1 MADKITEQD
10 VLNATN
16 VETPVQLMT
25 AIYNSS
31 SSLFQANVPMPNA
44 NNIQAVG
51 AGITRLDVVKNEFIS
66 TLVDRIGKVVIQY
79 KSWRNP
85 LKMFKKGNMP
95 LGRTIE
101 EIFVDIAQ
109 EHKFNPDESV
119 TGVFKQEV
127 PDVKT
132 LFHEIN
138 REGYYKQTIQ
148 EAWLEKAFT
157 SWDNFNSFV
166 AGVMNALYTGDE
178 VSEFEYTKLLISNYQ
193 EKELFKEI
201 EIGEITESNAKEFVR
216 KIKSTSNKLEF
227 MSSAYNAQG
236 VKTSTSKSDQYVI
249 IDADTDATIDVDVL
263 AAAFNMSKTDFVGH
277 KIVIDEFP
285 KKEGEESSNIVAVIV
300 DSEWFMIYDKLY
312 KTTSLYNP
320 EGLYWNYWL
329 HHHQL
334 YSTSQFGNA
343 VAFVKTAT
351 KPVTKVAFGSATAT
365 VVKGATKD
373 IALTFTPAEATNQQ
387 GEVVSSAPAL
397 VKATVKETAGKATA
411 VTVEGLEVGQSL
423 VTFTAIGGQQATVL
437 VTVTS
442 E

>member
-44 NNIQAVG
+44 DNIQAVG

-101 EIFVDIAQ
+101 EIFIDIAQ
-109 EHKFNPDESV
+109 EHKFNPEESV

-178 VSEFEYTKLLISNYQ
+178 VSEFEYTKLLIANYQ

-201 EIGEITESNAKEFVR
+201 EIGEINAKEFIR
-216 KIKSTSNKLEF
+216 KIKATSNKLEF
-227 MSSAYNAQG
+227 MNNSYNAQG
-236 VKTSTSKSDQYVI
+236 VRTSTAKADQYVI

-343 VAFVKTAT
+343 VAFVKSST
-351 KPVTKVAFGSATAT
+351 KPVTKVAFASATAS
-365 VVKGATKD
+365 VVKGLSKD
-373 IALTFTPAEATNQQ
+373 INITFTPVDATNQQ
-387 GEVVSSAPAL
+387 GEVVSSAPSS
-397 VKATVKETAGKATA
+397 VKATVKKTSGKATA
-411 VTVEGLEVGQSL
+411 VTVGGLEVGQSL

-442 E
+442 D